1 MNTLLVVN
9 SSLFG
14 DTSKSRAIAAD
25 LVEGWRA
32 GLGPNAA
39 TTVIERDLRE
49 TPVPHLA
56 DATLAALGK
65 AGDERSPEEARIA
78 AFADTLIEEVEAA
91 DTLVIAAP
99 MYNFTIP
106 STLKAWL
113 DHIARAGRTFRYT
126 ENGAQGLLTGKK
138 VYVVTARG
146 GVYSANSAA
155 AAMDFQEPYLRT
167 MLGFLGLD
175 DVAFIRAEGLNIG
188 EDGAATGLAEA
199 RAAIDEHLALVQAA

>member
-39 TTVIERDLRE
+39 ATVIERDLRE

-65 AGDERSPEEARIA
+65 ASDERSPEEARIA

-91 DTLVIAAP
+91 DTLP
-99 MYNFTIP
+99 
-106 STLKAWL
+106 
-113 DHIARAGRTFRYT
+113 
-126 ENGAQGLLTGKK
+126 
-138 VYVVTARG
+138 
-146 GVYSANSAA
+146 
-155 AAMDFQEPYLRT
+155 LRRSQR
-167 MLGFLGLD
+167 F
-175 DVAFIRAEGLNIG
+175 
-188 EDGAATGLAEA
+188 
-199 RAAIDEHLALVQAA
+199 